1 MKLFR
6 QIELLWQ
13 YMQLQHRLTPTDCL
27 LVMCSN
33 DLRVAEHAVNLY
45 KQGYA
50 PYILFSG
57 GEGRFTE
64 GLFEKSEAETFA
76 ELAKASGVPEE
87 AILLETKSSNSGEN
101 VRFSEQLL
109 IDKGLVF
116 ESFILV
122 QKPFMERRALAT
134 FEKQWQ
140 GAYSRLLVSSTEE
153 DFFDYINEE
162 MPLMLVLEA
171 LLEDFERIKHYPAKG
186 FQTEQPLPDDVETA
200 YQEIRAKLTSLLV

>member
-13 YMQLQHRLTPTDCL
+13 YMQLQHHLTPADCL

-87 AILLETKSSNSGEN
+87 ALLLETKSSNSGEN

-140 GAYSRLLVSSTEE
+140 GAYSRLLVNSTGEA
-153 DFFDYINEE
+153 FFDYINEE

>member
-13 YMQLQHRLTPTDCL
+13 YMQLQHHLTPADCL

-33 DLRVAEHAVNLY
+33 DLRVAEHAVSLY

-87 AILLETKSSNSGEN
+87 ALLLEKKSSNSGEN

-116 ESFILV
+116 DSFILV

-153 DFFDYINEE
+153 AFFDYINEE

-200 YQEIRAKLTSLLV
+200 YQEIREKLTSLLV

>member
-6 QIELLWQ
+6 QIEQLWQ
-13 YMQLQHRLTPTDCL
+13 YMQLQHRLTPVDCL

-33 DLRVAEHAVNLY
+33 DLRVAEHAANLY

-76 ELAKASGVPEE
+76 ELAKASGVPAE
-87 AILLETKSSNSGEN
+87 AILLETKSSNTGEN

-109 IDKGLVF
+109 LEKGLAF

-140 GAYSRLLVSSTEE
+140 GPYSHLLVSSTGEA
-153 DFFDYINEE
+153 FFDYINEE

-171 LLEDFERIKHYPAKG
+171 LLEDFERIKRYPAKG

-200 YQEIRAKLTSLLV
+200 YQGIREKLTSLLI

>member
-6 QIELLWQ
+6 QIEQLWQ
-13 YMQLQHRLTPTDCL
+13 YMQLQHHLTPADCL

-33 DLRVAEHAVNLY
+33 DLRVAEHAANLY

-87 AILLETKSSNSGEN
+87 ALLLETKSSNSGEN

-140 GAYSRLLVSSTEE
+140 GAYSRLLVSSTGEA
-153 DFFDYINEE
+153 FFDYINEE

>member
-13 YMQLQHRLTPTDCL
+13 YMQLQHHLTPADCL

-33 DLRVAEHAVNLY
+33 DLRVAEHAVSLY

-153 DFFDYINEE
+153 AFFDYINEE

-200 YQEIRAKLTSLLV
+200 YQEIREKLTSLLV

>member
-13 YMQLQHRLTPTDCL
+13 YMQLQHRLTPVDCL

-33 DLRVAEHAVNLY
+33 DLRVAEHAANLY

-87 AILLETKSSNSGEN
+87 AILLETKSSNTGEN

-109 IDKGLVF
+109 LEKGLAF

-134 FEKQWQ
+134 FEKQWH
-140 GAYSRLLVSSTEE
+140 GPYSHLLVSSTGEA
-153 DFFDYINEE
+153 FFDYINEE

-171 LLEDFERIKHYPAKG
+171 LLEDFERIKRYPAKG
-186 FQTEQPLPDDVETA
+186 FQTEQPLPDDVEAA
-200 YQEIRAKLTSLLV
+200 YQYIREKLTSLLI

>member
-13 YMQLQHRLTPTDCL
+13 YMQLQHHLTPADCL

-33 DLRVAEHAVNLY
+33 DLRVAEHAANLY

-64 GLFEKSEAETFA
+64 GLFEKSEAEAFA

-87 AILLETKSSNSGEN
+87 AILLEKKSSNSGEN

-109 IDKGLVF
+109 LEKGLAF

-140 GAYSRLLVSSTEE
+140 GAYSRLSVSSTGET
-153 DFFDYINEE
+153 FFDYINEE

-171 LLEDFERIKHYPAKG
+171 LLEDFERIKHYPEKG
-186 FQTEQPLPDDVETA
+186 FQTEQPLPDDVEAA
-200 YQEIRAKLTSLLV
+200 YQYIREKLTSLLI

>member
-13 YMQLQHRLTPTDCL
+13 YMQLQHHLTPTDCL

-153 DFFDYINEE
+153 AFFDYINEE

-200 YQEIRAKLTSLLV
+200 YQEIREKLTSLHV

>member
-13 YMQLQHRLTPTDCL
+13 YMQLQHHLTPADCL

-87 AILLETKSSNSGEN
+87 ALLLETKSSNSGEN

-140 GAYSRLLVSSTEE
+140 GAYSRLLVNSTGEA
-153 DFFDYINEE
+153 FFDYINEE

-200 YQEIRAKLTSLLV
+200 YQEIREKLTSLLV